1 MVQGVLGK
9 KRLLVRFHDGCEYN
23 LSSNKFT
30 IVKVEKIPEEKEPE
44 VFAIHEIPEEQVELE
59 KGYYRCIYVMLWFK
73 KEVGIG
79 SK

>member
-1 MVQGVLGK
+1 MK
-9 KRLLVRFHDGCEYN
+9 NN
-23 LSSNKFT
+23 LYSNQIT
-30 IVKVEKIPEEKEPE
+30 IVILKKISVEKEPE

-73 KEVGIG
+73 KEFGID